1 MGEAKTSAGAFL
13 DKVQGAVLAPM
24 SGVTD
29 AGMRRVAQQFGAA
42 LVVSEMV
49 ASDELARQSPEA
61 LLRAQGDGIVTHVV
75 QLAGC
80 EAQWMA
86 ECARMAEQG
95 GADIIDINM
104 GCPAKRVTNGWS
116 GSALMR
122 DLDQAARLI
131 EAVVAATSKP
141 VTLKMRLGWDDASL
155 NAPELAARAEAL
167 GVRMI
172 TVHGRTRCQFYK
184 GQARWDRVRE
194 TVEST
199 RLPVVVNGDIG
210 TVAEARSALN
220 LSGAAAVMV
229 GRAAVGRPWLVGEIS
244 AALLGKSWPTPS
256 PSEMAA
262 AALAHYSFL
271 LSSLGSSQGLRHARK
286 HVVAYLAEAARLGS
300 GLAIPIREALCRS
313 DNPDDVMRGLESAFH
328 DIPLRR
334 AA

>member
-13 DKVQGAVLAPM
+13 EKVQGAVLAPM

-61 LLRAQGDGIVTHVV
+61 LLRAEGDGIVTHVV

-86 ECARMAEQG
+86 EGARMAEQG

-122 DLDQAARLI
+122 DLDHAARLI
-131 EAVVAATSKP
+131 EATVAATSKP

-210 TVAEARSALN
+210 TVAEARSALK

-244 AALLGKSWPTPS
+244 AALLGKSWHAPS

-271 LSSLGSSQGLRHARK
+271 LSSLGASQGLRHARK
-286 HVVAYLAEAARLGS
+286 HVVAYLAEAARQDS
-300 GLAIPIREALCRS
+300 GLAIPFREALCRS
-313 DNPDDVMRGLESAFH
+313 DNPDDVMRGLERAFH
-328 DIPLRR
+328 DIPFRR